1 MKIKLFIL
9 SLIICCFGLTSF
21 SSAFT
26 IWPRE
31 TIYFDQSTTTNLSC
45 NSFCCFLVWNNPLY
59 NSNFS
64 IAYSSSPSV
73 NLLPSMVFNNQPQC
87 FSWDLIVSSDTTYS
101 RSYYWYYFVFD
112 TSWDCP
118 SCQDCSLL
126 SWDLATCQG
135 SLWACIEDNTSL
147 ENMNSS
153 LQDQLS
159 QCLANSNACDPIEDE
174 DCYTWAYQLFHLF
187 RQNQW
192 SDFSLPITNNIFLP
206 SWLRAYSDS
215 WSVALAPLSPSDY
228 SLDRESWEILNDLV
242 IKIFYYLAVLLSVM
256 ALAYYIKK
264 FLSFTLFPKKD

>member
-1 MKIKLFIL
+1 MKNIKYLIL
-9 SLIICCFGLTSF
+9 SLIIGFLWLTSF
-21 SSAFT
+21 SSAESWSCLNQFSLDVSE
-26 IWPRE
+26 PS
-31 TIYFDQSTTTNLSC
+31 YLVPTNLSC
-45 NSFCCFLVWNNPLY
+45 STSNCQFLFFWSPDTLIFTYYKDTNSFNQIILSWNYWWLQNWENGLNP
-59 NSNFS
+59 FS
-64 IAYSSSPSV
+64 V
-73 NLLPSMVFNNQPQC
+73 CDF
-87 FSWDLIVSSDTTYS
+87 DIVPIDTPT
-101 RSYYWYYFVFD
+101 
-112 TSWDCP
+112 CP
-118 SCQDCSLL
+118 TCPTCEDCS
-126 SWDLATCQG
+126 TCQG
-135 SLWACIEDNTSL
+135 SLWACLEENTSI

-159 QCLANSNACDPIEDE
+159 QCLANSNACDPTEDE

-187 RQNQW
+187 RQNQG

-206 SWLRAYSDS
+206 SWLRAFNDS